1 MCNISGVK
9 NVSIPT
15 EANIYKRHIPADF
28 DPPVGTKVDVT
39 YAQARLQHTDTPTVG
54 YRMLNI
60 FCKKALLS
68 LALPLSLSLSLMV
81 HAGSVTVGQ
90 EAPEVYLP
98 ELVGTEQVS
107 LASLRGKVVY
117 LDFWASWCGPCRV
130 SFPILEQLR
139 DELGPEG
146 FEVLAINVDEN
157 ESDAL
162 KFLSDMSVSY
172 LVVRDDEAATPQTY
186 GILGMPTGYLIDRQG
201 VVREIH
207 QGFRKSDGDQ
217 LRTTIVE
224 LLGE

>member
-1 MCNISGVK
+1 MNGGA
-9 NVSIPT
+9 NVSVPT
-15 EANIYKRHIPADF
+15 DADIYKRHIPADF
-28 DPPVGTKVDVT
+28 DAPAVTKVEVT

-54 YRMLNI
+54 YRMLSI
-60 FCKKALLS
+60 FCKKILPCLCLCLS
-68 LALPLSLSLSLMV
+68 LTV
-81 HAGSVTVGQ
+81 HADSVTVGQ

-98 ELVGTEQVS
+98 ELVGAEQVS

-130 SFPILEQLR
+130 SFPILEKLR